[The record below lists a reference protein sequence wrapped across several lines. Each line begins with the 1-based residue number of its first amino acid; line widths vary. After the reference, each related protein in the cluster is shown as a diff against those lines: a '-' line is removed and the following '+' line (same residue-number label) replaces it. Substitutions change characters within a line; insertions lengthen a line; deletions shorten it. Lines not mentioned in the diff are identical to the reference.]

1 MFTITTSWDDG
12 HPLDL
17 RLAELLA
24 RHGLAGTFYVPLSN
38 SRPTLSTGEI
48 RELSKQFEIGAH
60 TVHHLRLTDL
70 SATEANARDPRIQIE
85 TGGHP
90 GEPCRTF
97 CFPGGRFR
105 PEHIQMLKNAGYV
118 AARTVELLS
127 LRSPSP
133 VGGLA
138 VIPTSVQAYPHSF
151 FGYVRNAAKRRNL
164 RVVCKFLSLAVTR
177 DWVLLAKQMLAS
189 ANDTGGVF
197 HLWGH
202 SWEIDELGQWQALK
216 KVLVAMSEYGPTASF
231 VTNSE
236 LCADQSE
243 LCE

>member
-24 RHGLAGTFYVPLSN
+24 RYSLPGTFYVPLSN

-48 RELSKQFEIGAH
+48 RGLSKQFEIGAH
-60 TVHHLRLTDL
+60 TVHHVRLTDL
-70 SATEANARDPRIQIE
+70 SATEARDEIHESKSRLEDI
-85 TGGHP
+85 T
-90 GEPCRTF
+90 GEPCRVF

-105 PEHIQMLKNAGYV
+105 PEHIHMLKDAGYV
-118 AARTVELLS
+118 AARTVELLA
-127 LRSPSP
+127 LRSPRT
-133 VGGLA
+133 VDGLA
-138 VIPTSVQAYPHSF
+138 VIPTSVQAFPHSF
-151 FGYVRNAAKRRNL
+151 FGYLRNAAKRRNL
-164 RVVCKFLSLAVTR
+164 KVVCRLLSVGITR
-177 DWVLLAKQMLAS
+177 DWTSLAITMLRS
-189 ANDTGGVF
+189 AARTGGVF

-216 KVLVAMSEYGPTASF
+216 KVLGAMSEYGPTASF

>member
-38 SRPTLSTGEI
+38 SRPTLSRVEI

-70 SATEANARDPRIQIE
+70 SATEANAEIRESKSRLED
-85 TGGHP
+85 TL

-127 LRSPSP
+127 LATPSP

-151 FGYVRNAAKRRNL
+151 FGYVRNAAKRHSSGAVGKL
-164 RVVCKFLSLAVTR
+164 LSLAVTR

-202 SWEIDELGQWQALK
+202 SWEIDKLGQWQALDS
-216 KVLVAMSEYGPTASF
+216 VFAAMAHMQASF
-231 VTNSE
+231 VTNYE
-236 LCADQSE
+236 LTPHAE
-243 LCE
+243 NH